1 MRKLLLTPLL
11 IWVTLCLAPV
21 GDAVQPLELTGRVAM
36 VGHAPHIKTVLHTPE
51 PQTYLIAG
59 RWLTE
64 LNNLRGAT
72 VKVRGQITNPKGLY
86 QLPLLDIATY
96 QILTVDKG
104 LQDIKPWVGTL
115 NGETTLFLTT
125 AAGKTFELAG
135 PLAATLNNQIGA
147 KVWITG
153 SCRYK
158 GLSFRKIIIPDAYGI
173 IRPVK
178 M

>member
-1 MRKLLLTPLL
+1 MRKLLLIPLL
-11 IWVTLCLAPV
+11 IWMTLGPV
-21 GDAVQPLELTGRVAM
+21 SDAAQPLELTGRVAI
-36 VGHAPHIKTVLHTPE
+36 VGPAPHIKTVLHTPE
-51 PQTYLIAG
+51 PQTYLIDG
-59 RWLTE
+59 RWLAE

-72 VKVRGQITNPKGLY
+72 VKVRGRITNPKSLY
-86 QLPLLDIATY
+86 QLPLLDIEIY

-104 LQDIKPWVGTL
+104 LEDIKPWVGTIS
-115 NGETTLFLTT
+115 GETTLFLTT
-125 AAGKTFELAG
+125 ATGKTFELAG

-153 SCRYK
+153 SRRYK